1 MIRKWKDLAF
11 VKKLILVYVLALL
24 VVVILVTFSQIRA
37 SVSVLEEENIKNL
50 DLLTEQITQIFDEN
64 QRSISNNLYSR
75 ITSFSIPGLMDT
87 YNTLGRASELQS
99 VLTQMV
105 TSSSDYDYVM
115 IETLNGTRLRSDARP
130 YITQDTLN
138 TLYQSCNE
146 LLDSQEQVTY
156 GTTNWVRH
164 TDGEVYIIKD
174 IYDVS
179 PLSRVGRMVLHMRSD
194 FFQISHAYT
203 DTAFLFFD
211 RQGNFLFSAGLELS
225 GELMEEISSGF
236 REGTLASENV
246 WEGEEYFTSS
256 NSYGSWQTV
265 GVRTMAAY
273 RQAEA
278 GIVGSGVICALVG
291 LVIGVALMLT
301 LTTSVS
307 RKLRELRKSMNK
319 VAEGDLDHVIQVTDN
334 DDISQLAMT
343 FNYMTRKVAELLEA
357 LVEKE
362 RLKKDAELQVLE
374 YKYRSL
380 ETQIRPHFIYN
391 ALETVNSMAK
401 IQGNQEIVD
410 IVQRISRYFRSIT
423 INTSR
428 QFITTQQEFDNL
440 RDYTEIYRYIHGDHL
455 KTTFAAREVARNAM
469 IPTMILQPVVE
480 NALQH
485 GLRSQEEESELI
497 VHAYFKDNKLN
508 ITVKDNGYGLTE
520 EQLRKLQSNEPMPQ
534 NDHGGIGLRNVRQ
547 RLNLIYGDEAS
558 FQISNREEGGVMVK
572 IIIPFNYSEPET
584 LYELDDLDELDELDD
599 L

>member
-130 YITQDTLN
+130 YITQETLN

>member
-278 GIVGSGVICALVG
+278 GIVGSGVI
-291 LVIGVALMLT
+291 
-301 LTTSVS
+301 
-307 RKLRELRKSMNK
+307 
-319 VAEGDLDHVIQVTDN
+319 
-334 DDISQLAMT
+334 
-343 FNYMTRKVAELLEA
+343 
-357 LVEKE
+357 
-362 RLKKDAELQVLE
+362 
-374 YKYRSL
+374 
-380 ETQIRPHFIYN
+380 
-391 ALETVNSMAK
+391 
-401 IQGNQEIVD
+401 
-410 IVQRISRYFRSIT
+410 
-423 INTSR
+423 
-428 QFITTQQEFDNL
+428 
-440 RDYTEIYRYIHGDHL
+440 
-455 KTTFAAREVARNAM
+455 
-469 IPTMILQPVVE
+469 
-480 NALQH
+480 
-485 GLRSQEEESELI
+485 
-497 VHAYFKDNKLN
+497 
-508 ITVKDNGYGLTE
+508 
-520 EQLRKLQSNEPMPQ
+520 
-534 NDHGGIGLRNVRQ
+534 
-547 RLNLIYGDEAS
+547 
-558 FQISNREEGGVMVK
+558 
-572 IIIPFNYSEPET
+572 
-584 LYELDDLDELDELDD
+584 
-599 L
+599 